1 MVNKFSAGLNY
12 LDNGKMLKVVKFDKY
27 QDKNIGEFPIEISLA
42 I

>member
-27 QDKNIGEFPIEISLA
+27 QDKSVGKFPTEISLVV
-42 I
+42 